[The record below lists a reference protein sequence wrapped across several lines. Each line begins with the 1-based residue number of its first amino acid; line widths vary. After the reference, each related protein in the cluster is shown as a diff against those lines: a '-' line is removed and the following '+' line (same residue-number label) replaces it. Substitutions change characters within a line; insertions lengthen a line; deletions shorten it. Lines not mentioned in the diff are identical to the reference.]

1 MVTMFFFFPVVALIW
16 RQGRKKKKRNDC
28 QSHIRSLTLAH
39 AFLREKARR
48 DDYEGFK
55 KDNHRFIEEAT
66 SGAATLM
73 ASSHVG
79 V

>member
-1 MVTMFFFFPVVALIW
+1 MVTMFFFFSCCCTDLET
-16 RQGRKKKKRNDC
+16 RKEKKKRNDC

-73 ASSHVG
+73 ASSYVG